1 MHEPAQIFCAYKK
14 NGRQERALRAR
25 AKARRRRI
33 KRTSRRLLPN
43 VARRNV
49 ASRGVR
55 IR

>member
-14 NGRQERALRAR
+14 TVVRNAHCERS

>member
-14 NGRQERALRAR
+14 TVVRNAHCERAQ
-25 AKARRRRI
+25 
-33 KRTSRRLLPN
+33 KRDG
-43 VARRNV
+43 VAQNV